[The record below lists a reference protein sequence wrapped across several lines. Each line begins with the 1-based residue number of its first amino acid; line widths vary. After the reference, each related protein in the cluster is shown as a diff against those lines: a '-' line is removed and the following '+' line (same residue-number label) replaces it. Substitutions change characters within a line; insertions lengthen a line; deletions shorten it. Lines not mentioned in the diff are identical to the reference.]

1 MNKNRDGGRAS
12 RKVRPRHRMSKVMVA
27 AGTGSAVAL
36 SALGGGAAYAAG
48 AFSSPMATGVIHGC
62 YLSAT
67 GPGFPPGPPP
77 RHRGAE
83 PKGNPFDGL
92 LRIVSAGTT
101 CGPGETAISWNQSG
115 PQGPQGAKGTT
126 GPQGAQG
133 PQGAKGTTGPQG
145 AQGPQGANGVL
156 GYTVVTTPFTVPPD
170 TVYRRGIGCPAGDVP
185 VGGGANS
192 GLATGPTLATHALAI
207 ASLQID
213 ESYPTGSLWVT
224 TVSNHAS
231 TGTTLHVVW
240 FAVCAAQP

>member
-1 MNKNRDGGRAS
+1 MKSGGSHMNKNRDGGRAS

-145 AQGPQGANGVL
+145 PQGAKGTTGPQGPPGATGTTGPQGAQGPQGAKGTTGPQGAQGPQGANGVL
-156 GYTVVTTPFTVPPD
+156 GYTV
-170 TVYRRGIGCPAGDVP
+170 
-185 VGGGANS
+185 
-192 GLATGPTLATHALAI
+192 
-207 ASLQID
+207 
-213 ESYPTGSLWVT
+213 
-224 TVSNHAS
+224 
-231 TGTTLHVVW
+231 
-240 FAVCAAQP
+240 